1 MSKSISNSH
10 LLLLDGATGTELDR
24 RGVYVGLPLWSAGAM
39 DTAPEVLKEVHLAY
53 LNAGADAVTT
63 NTFRTHERSLAK
75 AGLGDRAEELT
86 KKAVV
91 IAQAACA
98 EAGKQALVLG
108 GVAPLEDCYRPDLT
122 PDPETCY
129 KEHSQMIQYL
139 VDGGVD
145 LIWIETMCAAHET
158 LAAAQAAQNIAPGRW
173 GVCFCFTS
181 QGAPGVLLDGTPVE
195 QIIPELDKATVLGIN
210 CMSATILADQV
221 SHLRHLVPDEVAIA
235 AYGNVG
241 YANPDGSWVITDA
254 VEPAQF
260 AVYARQW
267 HDAGANLIGGCCG
280 TTPETIQAIKKAN
293 FRNTD

>member
-24 RGVYVGLPLWSAGAM
+24 RGVDVGLPLWSAGAM
-39 DTAPEVLKEVHLAY
+39 DTAPEVLQEVHLAY

-267 HDAGANLIGGCCG
+267 RDAGANLIGGCCG
-280 TTPETIQAIKKAN
+280 TTPETIQAIKAN
-293 FRNTD
+293 FHNTD